1 MNPWQNARSTAF
13 TAAFAAAMG
22 AAMLAAAAQAVA
34 AQPDLQRGAAIYERC
49 VACHAFEYDRTGPRH
64 CGLFG
69 RHAGSVK
76 GFTYSDAM
84 RRADIVWNA
93 QTLDV
98 FLKSPI
104 TAVPGTSMGY
114 AGVTD
119 AGERADL
126 IAYMKRENA
135 APRCQK

>member
-1 MNPWQNARSTAF
+1 MNSRQNALSTAF
-13 TAAFAAAMG
+13 TAAIG

-76 GFTYSDAM
+76 GFAYSGAM
-84 RRADIVWNA
+84 RQADIVWNA

-98 FLKSPI
+98 FLKSPT

-119 AGERADL
+119 PKERADL